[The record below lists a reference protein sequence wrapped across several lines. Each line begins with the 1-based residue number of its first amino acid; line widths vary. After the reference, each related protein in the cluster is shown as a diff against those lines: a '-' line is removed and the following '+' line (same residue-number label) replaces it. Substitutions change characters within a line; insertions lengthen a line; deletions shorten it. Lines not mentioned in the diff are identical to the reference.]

1 MKEATNP
8 IKPTNRTAV
17 QMDNIILFI
26 NWDLILLDKVKGARS
41 LRCSLRLKNKVD
53 HGVASFLECAWSILS
68 SKIDQ

>member
-8 IKPTNRTAV
+8 MKPTNRIAV

-26 NWDLILLDKVKGARS
+26 DRNVILLDKIEGARS
-41 LRCSLRLKNKVD
+41 IGCSLCLKNKVN
-53 HGVASFLECAWSILS
+53 HCVADFLECAWSILS